1 MDKKEITTEDLAGM
15 INKGFTAMGGQIS
28 DLRQDMDSRF
38 ERVETRLDG
47 VETRLDGVETRLDH
61 VDARLGRIEADVKEL
76 RGEIVYRHE
85 FEDVLGRVKYLEKK
99 MGIES
104 GK

>member
-38 ERVETRLDG
+38 ER